1 MAMAQ
6 KPKRQV
12 KLNHLSQSR
21 NGQITG
27 AFFLWRQTV
36 GKSDLDLTVLPH
48 DLSIVSKANHPHAS
62 LNSMDWFKGT
72 F

>member
-1 MAMAQ
+1 MAQ

-27 AFFLWRQTV
+27 AFFC
-36 GKSDLDLTVLPH
+36 LTA
-48 DLSIVSKANHPHAS
+48 DR
-62 LNSMDWFKGT
+62 G
-72 F
+72 